1 MKVLFISQWYP
12 NCYDPMAGLFV
23 QKHAEAV
30 SLFADVALIYV
41 HPDEKLSK
49 LEIQVTSENGFKEIR
64 VYYPAVGKSFISRS
78 LRQFQYL
85 KAYKSGFEFLL
96 KTWGKPDI
104 IQANVFTRT
113 AIIALIIKLIYKIP
127 YLVIEHWT
135 RYFREKTFRNIWHKK
150 FSICAA
156 KFASAVMPVTYHL
169 KTNMERHGM
178 INTNYQVINNVVDDI
193 YFEKLVI
200 PDSKK
205 IRILNVTCFD
215 DAQKNLSGLL
225 NVIHSL
231 SERRKDFEIYL
242 VGDGV
247 DFEKIKA
254 LSISLNLYN
263 SVVFFTGM
271 LTGKTLVEM
280 YQHSNFTVLFS
291 NYENIPV
298 VISES
303 LVCGLP
309 VVTTN
314 VGGISEHIDLSN
326 GLLLEAKDEKALFTA
341 LDYMLDHYKEYNS
354 VEIKQKAEQ
363 KYSYRSV
370 GRKLFSI
377 YSTVLKND
385 Q

>member
-12 NCYDPMAGLFV
+12 HRNDPMAGLFV

-30 SLFADVALIYV
+30 SLFADVALLYV

-49 LEIQVTSENGFKEIR
+49 QHIQVTSDNGFKEIR
-64 VYYPAVGKSFISRS
+64 VYYPLVGKSFIARI
-78 LRQFQYL
+78 LRQYQYF
-85 KAYKSGFEFLL
+85 KAYKSGFDLLL
-96 KTWGKPDI
+96 KSWGKPDI

-113 AIIALIIKLIYKIP
+113 AIVALIIKLIYKIP

-135 RYFREKTFRNIWHKK
+135 RYFREKTFRNLLHKK

-156 KFASAVMPVTYHL
+156 KYASAVMPVTYHL

-178 INTNYQVINNVVDDI
+178 KNTNYQIINNVVDDI
-193 YFEKLVI
+193 YFEKSAI
-200 PDSKK
+200 PVSKK

-231 SERRKDFEIYL
+231 STKRQDFEIYL
-242 VGDGV
+242 VGEGV

-263 SVVFFTGM
+263 KVVFFTGM
-271 LTGKTLVEM
+271 LIGKTLVEL
-280 YQHSNFTVLFS
+280 YQQSNLTVLFS

-303 LVCGLP
+303 LVCGIP

-314 VGGISEHIDLSN
+314 VGGIAEHIDQSN

-363 KYSYRSV
+363 KYSYHSV
-370 GRKLFSI
+370 GMKLFSI
-377 YSTVLKND
+377 YSTILKND